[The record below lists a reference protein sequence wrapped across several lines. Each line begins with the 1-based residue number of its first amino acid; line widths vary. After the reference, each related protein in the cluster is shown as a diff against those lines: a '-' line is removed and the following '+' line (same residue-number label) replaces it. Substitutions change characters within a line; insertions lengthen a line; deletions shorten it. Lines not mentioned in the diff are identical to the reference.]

1 VNDPGASLPPRALRS
16 RGPFR
21 SADGAD
27 TGRLEGFSDGV
38 YAIAIT
44 LLVLN
49 FSIPDRLA
57 DSQVWTAISAQ
68 GAQFLSA
75 ALSFAVIAI
84 YWSSHHGMFRWI
96 RRSSGGLV
104 VANFAHLATIVF
116 LPFPTLVLAE
126 YSDSFA
132 AVALYAA
139 TLALVGYSS
148 VAITWVAWRQR
159 LVAPEVDL
167 RWVESRITGLAT
179 TPTVFVLSIAV
190 AWISPSAATYFWL
203 LALVVGRPV
212 SMLMARVLD

>member
-1 VNDPGASLPPRALRS
+1 MDEPGASPSPQPQRRQ
-16 RGPFR
+16 GPFR
-21 SADGAD
+21 SAEGAA

-49 FSIPDRLA
+49 FTIPEKLA
-57 DSQVWTAISAQ
+57 DDQVWGAITAQ
-68 GAQFLSA
+68 GPQFLSA

-84 YWSSHHGMFRWI
+84 YWASHHGMFRWI

-132 AVALYAA
+132 AVALYAG
-139 TLALVGYSS
+139 TLAAVGYTS

-159 LVAPEVDL
+159 LVAPWVDL
-167 RWVESRITGLAT
+167 RWIESRITGLAT
-179 TPTVFVLSIAV
+179 TPTVFLLSIAV
-190 AWISPSAATYFWL
+190 AWISPSAATYFWM
-203 LALVVGRPV
+203 LAMVVGRPV
-212 SMLMARVLD
+212 SMLMARILD